1 MALLERG
8 TLRPDRFARLGDDAN
23 VAGPAIV
30 TLSHLRSAPALPEG
44 EIGVDLPN
52 DADPASRA
60 PSLDRLALVVLH
72 FPKHRDGRAFTQARA
87 LRGRGFGGAIRATGH
102 LLPDQ
107 HAFLL
112 RCGVT
117 SIELPEG
124 ADLGPWQAARAR
136 IPVGHQP
143 AAAGDAEPL
152 GLLRRHLR
160 LA

>member
-1 MALLERG
+1 MALLEDG
-8 TLRPDRFARLGDDAN
+8 ALRPDRFCRVGDDA
-23 VAGPAIV
+23 ALTGAAIIPLARL
-30 TLSHLRSAPALPEG
+30 LSEPALPEA

-52 DADPASRA
+52 DADPAVLA
-60 PSLDRLALVVLH
+60 PFLDRLALVVLH
-72 FPKHRDGRAFTQARA
+72 WPKHRDGRAFTQARA
-87 LRGRGFGGAIRATGH
+87 LRERGFRGAIRATGH

-124 ADLGPWQAARAR
+124 ADIGPWQAARAT
-136 IPVGHQP
+136 IPVAYQP
-143 AAAGDAEPL
+143 AATGDAEPL

>member
-1 MALLERG
+1 MALLEEG
-8 TLRPDRFARLGDDAN
+8 ALRPDRFSRVAEDAALTGAAIIPLARLLSE
-23 VAGPAIV
+23 PA
-30 TLSHLRSAPALPEG
+30 PPEA

-52 DADPASRA
+52 DADPAMLA
-60 PSLDRLALVVLH
+60 PFLDRLALVVLH
-72 FPKHRDGRAFTQARA
+72 WPKHRDGRAFTQARA
-87 LRGRGFGGAIRATGH
+87 LRERGFGGDIRATGH

-107 HAFLL
+107 YAFLL

-117 SIELPEG
+117 SIEVPDD
-124 ADLGPWQAARAR
+124 ADPAPWQASLAR
-136 IPVGHQP
+136 IPVAYQP

>member
-1 MALLERG
+1 MALLEEG
-8 TLRPDRFARLGDDAN
+8 ALRPDRFSRVSDDASLTGAAIISLARL
-23 VAGPAIV
+23 
-30 TLSHLRSAPALPEG
+30 LSEPSLPYA
-44 EIGVDLPN
+44 EIGVALPN
-52 DADPASRA
+52 DADPALLA
-60 PSLDRLALVVLH
+60 PFFDRLALVVLH

-87 LRGRGFGGAIRATGH
+87 LRERGFRGTIRATGH

-117 SIELPEG
+117 SIEVPDD
-124 ADLGPWQAARAR
+124 ADPAPWQAALTR
-136 IPVGHQP
+136 IPVAYQP
-143 AAAGDAEPL
+143 AVTGDAAPL